1 MADQQASSDT
11 SGADEVTHVN
21 PRIER
26 DRQMILDARKKGR
39 GALLGVFVRLSGP
52 GWLQSAIT
60 IGGGSLSNSLYLG
73 VLVGFACMWVQPLAM
88 ILGVVMLGAIAYV
101 TLSSEEPP
109 LRAINQHV
117 SPILGWGWLIGSMM
131 ANIVWSMPQYAVSAG
146 ALQQNLFPQFF
157 GWEQHTGVFGSVKG
171 GTTAAALIVLG
182 IALFNVMLYIKGG
195 KAAKAFET
203 IIKIIIGAIVI
214 CFFGVI
220 IKLSLVKDSNLDWGR
235 VFAGFIPDIRLFT
248 QPAAGIAAEIAKVDA
263 AFQGF
268 WTKLVVGLQRDVMIG
283 AASTAV
289 GINMTFL
296 LPYSMLRKG
305 WNRDFRSLAVFDLA
319 TGLVIPFTLATGCVV
334 MATATQFHTVP
345 APGFLGEKDAQ
356 GVAVQPAKSLVG
368 PYNKLIDDRIKAGM
382 TAEEKSD
389 YDKLLQAEKDH
400 GALVKK
406 QKKDGLTEEEK
417 AKLAELQVEKDKV
430 GKIRQEMPE
439 ADKRMAAMLVKRDA
453 FNLADSL
460 APLLGAGWA
469 KYIFGLGV
477 VAMTLNAATML
488 MLINGLCVCEIFGK
502 PAKGP
507 LQIVGSLIPAVGVLG
522 AFFWNDAKMWLA
534 VPTSVFCAVLLPVA
548 YIAFFLLMNQKKFM
562 KDDMPT
568 GLARVIWNV
577 LMSASV
583 LLTAALSFWCLW
595 DKGGLIGDKWLGV
608 GRNAGSF
615 MGLAVFVGFGILVI
629 AVHFI
634 QKRKKAT

>member
-1 MADQQASSDT
+1 MTDQQGSPDT
-11 SGADEVTHVN
+11 PGTEQVMHVN

-26 DRQMILDARKKGR
+26 DRQMILDAQKKGT
-39 GALLGVFVRLSGP
+39 GALVKVFVRLSGP

-73 VLVGFACMWVQPLAM
+73 VLVGFTCMWVQPLAM

-101 TLSSEEPP
+101 TLSSGEPP
-109 LRAINQHV
+109 LRAINKHV
-117 SPILGWGWLIGSMM
+117 SPILGWGWLIGSML

-157 GWEQHTGVFGSVKG
+157 GWEGDAGAFGSVKN
-171 GTTAAALIVLG
+171 GTTAAAVIVLAV
-182 IALFNVMLYIKGG
+182 ALFNVMLYNKGG

-203 IIKIIIGAIVI
+203 IIKVIIGLIVLS
-214 CFFGVI
+214 FFGVI
-220 IKLSLVKDSNLDWGR
+220 VKLSLVKGSNLDWAK
-235 VFAGFIPDIRLFT
+235 VLAGFIPNIRLFT

-263 AFQGF
+263 AFQDY
-268 WTKLVVGLQRDVMIG
+268 WSSLVVGLQRDVMIG

-305 WNRDFRSLAVFDLA
+305 WNRDFRGLAVFDLA
-319 TGLVIPFTLATGCVV
+319 TGLVIPFTIATGCVV
-334 MATATQFHTVP
+334 MATATQFHTIP
-345 APGFLGEKDAQ
+345 AEGFLGEKDAN
-356 GVAVQPAKSLVG
+356 GALVQPTKRLVK
-368 PYNKLIDDRIKAGM
+368 PFKDLMDARMQAGM
-382 TAEEKSD
+382 TDEEK
-389 YDKLLQAEKDH
+389 A
-400 GALVKK
+400 AFAAMP
-406 QKKDGLTEEEK
+406 EEEK
-417 AKLAELQVEKDKV
+417 AAMRD
-430 GKIRQEMPE
+430 RMPE
-439 ADKRMAAMLVKRDA
+439 ADKRMAAMLVKRDS

-460 APLLGAGWA
+460 APLLGAGLA

-488 MLINGLCVCEIFGK
+488 MLINGLCVCEMFGK
-502 PAKGP
+502 PAKGR
-507 LQIVGSLIPAVGVLG
+507 LQMVGSLIPAIGVLG

-534 VPTSVFCAVLLPVA
+534 VPTSVFCAALLPVA

-562 KDDMPT
+562 KEDMPR
-568 GLARVIWNV
+568 GLARLIWNV

-608 GRNAGSF
+608 GRNAGSC
-615 MGLAVFVGFGILVI
+615 MGLAVFMGFGILVI
-629 AVHFI
+629 VVHFV
-634 QKRKKAT
+634 RKGKATA

>member
-1 MADQQASSDT
+1 MTDQQGSSGT
-11 SGADEVTHVN
+11 SPTEEVMHVN

-26 DRQMILDARKKGR
+26 DRQMILDAQKKGR
-39 GALLGVFVRLSGP
+39 GALVKVFVRLSGP

-73 VLVGFACMWVQPLAM
+73 VLVGFTCMWVQPLAM

-109 LRAINQHV
+109 LRAINKHV
-117 SPILGWGWLIGSMM
+117 SPILGWGWLIGSML
-131 ANIVWSMPQYAVSAG
+131 ANVVWSMPQYAVSAG

-157 GWEQHTGVFGSVKG
+157 GWEGDAGVFGSVKN
-171 GTTAAALIVLG
+171 GTTAAAVIVLG
-182 IALFNVMLYIKGG
+182 IALCNVMLYNKGG
-195 KAAKAFET
+195 KAAKVFET
-203 IIKIIIGAIVI
+203 IIKVIIGLIVI
-214 CFFGVI
+214 CFVGVI
-220 IKLSLVKDSNLDWGR
+220 VKLSLVKDTSLDWGK
-235 VFAGFIPDIRLFT
+235 VLAGFIPNIKLFT

-263 AFQGF
+263 AFQSF
-268 WTKLVVGLQRDVMIG
+268 WTSLVVGLQRDVMIG
-283 AASTAV
+283 AAATAV

-319 TGLVIPFTLATGCVV
+319 TGLVIPFTIATGCVV

-345 APGFLGEKDAQ
+345 AEGFLGEVDAQ
-356 GVAVQPAKSLVG
+356 GVAVQPTKSLVK
-368 PYNKLIDDRIKAGM
+368 PYKSLIDARIKAGM
-382 TAEEKSD
+382 TD
-389 YDKLLQAEKDH
+389 
-400 GALVKK
+400 
-406 QKKDGLTEEEK
+406 EEK
-417 AKLAELQVEKDKV
+417 ATFAAMPEEQKAV
-430 GKIRQEMPE
+430 IRDGMPE
-439 ADKRMAAMLVKRDA
+439 ADKRMSAMLVKRDV

-460 APLLGAGWA
+460 APLLGAGLA

-488 MLINGLCVCEIFGK
+488 MLINGLCVCEMFGK
-502 PAKGP
+502 PARGR
-507 LQIVGSLIPAVGVLG
+507 LQIVGSLVPAIGVLG

-534 VPTSVFCAVLLPVA
+534 VPTSVFCAALLPVA

-562 KDDMPT
+562 KEDMPT

-608 GRNAGSF
+608 GRNAGSC
-615 MGLAVFVGFGILVI
+615 MGLAVFMGFGILVI
-629 AVHFI
+629 VVHFV
-634 QKRKKAT
+634 RKGKAPA

>member
-1 MADQQASSDT
+1 MADRQASSGTSDT
-11 SGADEVTHVN
+11 NQVTHAN

-109 LRAINQHV
+109 LRAINKHV

-146 ALQQNLFPQFF
+146 ALQQNLFPRFF
-157 GWEQHTGVFGSVKG
+157 GWEQHAGVFGSVKG
-171 GTTAAALIVLG
+171 GTTAAAIIVLA
-182 IALFNVMLYIKGG
+182 IALGNVMLYNKGG
-195 KAAKAFET
+195 KAAKVFET

-220 IKLSLVKDSNLDWGR
+220 VKLSLVADSNLDWGK
-235 VFAGFIPDIRLFT
+235 VFAGLIPDIRLFT
-248 QPAAGIAAEIAKVDA
+248 QPAAGVAAEIANVDA

-268 WTKLVVGLQRDVMIG
+268 WTSLVVGLQRDVMIG
-283 AASTAV
+283 AAATAV

-305 WNRDFRSLAVFDLA
+305 WNKDFRGLAVFDLA
-319 TGLVIPFTLATGCVV
+319 TGLVIPFTIATGCVV

-345 APGFLGEKDAQ
+345 AEGFLGEKDAQ
-356 GVAVQPAKSLVG
+356 GVVVQPAKSLVG
-368 PYNKLIDDRIKAGM
+368 PYNGLIDRRIKAGM
-382 TAEEKSD
+382 TEEEQEAFAA
-389 YDKLLQAEKDH
+389 LPEAEK
-400 GALVKK
+400 ATIR
-406 QKKDGLTEEEK
+406 DG
-417 AKLAELQVEKDKV
+417 
-430 GKIRQEMPE
+430 MPE
-439 ADKRMAAMLVKRDA
+439 ADKRMAAMLVKRDS

-460 APLLGAGWA
+460 APLLGEGPA

-488 MLINGLCVCEIFGK
+488 MLINGLCVCEMFGK
-502 PAKGP
+502 PAKGG

-534 VPTSVFCAVLLPVA
+534 VPTSVFCATLLPVA
-548 YIAFFLLMNQKKFM
+548 YIAFFLMMNQKKFM
-562 KDDMPT
+562 KDDLPT
-568 GLARVIWNV
+568 GLARVVWNV

-608 GRNAGSF
+608 GRNAGSY
-615 MGLAVFVGFGILVI
+615 MGLAVFVGFGVLVMV
-629 AVHFI
+629 VHFVR
-634 QKRKKAT
+634 KRKEAG

>member
-1 MADQQASSDT
+1 MAPKEAEQQ
-11 SGADEVTHVN
+11 VMHMN
-21 PRIER
+21 PRIEK
-26 DRQMILDARKKGR
+26 DRQMILDSQKKGK
-39 GALLGVFVRLSGP
+39 GALFKTYLKLSGP

-109 LRAINQHV
+109 LRAINKHV
-117 SPILGWGWLIGSMM
+117 SPILGWGWLIGSML
-131 ANIVWSMPQYAVSAG
+131 ANVVWSMPQYAVSAG

-157 GWEQHTGVFGSVKG
+157 GWEEHAGIFGSVKG
-171 GTTAAALIVLG
+171 GTTVAAIIILA
-182 IALFNVMLYIKGG
+182 IALCNVMLYNKGG
-195 KAAKAFET
+195 KAAKVFET
-203 IIKIIIGAIVI
+203 IIKVIIGIIVI

-220 IKLSLVKDSNLDWGR
+220 VKLSLVKGSNLDWGK
-235 VFAGFIPDIRLFT
+235 VFAGFIPNFRLFT

-263 AFQGF
+263 AFQNY
-268 WTKLVVGLQRDVMIG
+268 WTALIVGLQRDVMIG
-283 AASTAV
+283 AAATAV

-305 WNRDFRSLAVFDLA
+305 WNRDFRGLAIFDLA
-319 TGLVIPFTLATGCVV
+319 TGLVIPFTIATGCVV

-345 APGFLGEKDAQ
+345 AEGFLGEKDTQ
-356 GVAVQPAKSLVG
+356 GVVVQPAKSLVG
-368 PYNKLIDDRIKAGM
+368 GFKNLMDARIKAGM
-382 TAEEKSD
+382 TDEEKT
-389 YDKLLQAEKDH
+389 AFT
-400 GALVKK
+400 AMP
-406 QKKDGLTEEEK
+406 EEEK
-417 AKLAELQVEKDKV
+417 TV
-430 GKIRQEMPE
+430 IRDRMPE
-439 ADKRMAAMLVKRDA
+439 ADKRMAAMLVKRDS

-460 APLLGAGWA
+460 APLLGEGLA

-488 MLINGLCVCEIFGK
+488 MLINGLCLCEMFGK
-502 PAKGP
+502 PAKGR
-507 LQIVGSLIPAVGVLG
+507 LQIIGSLIPAIGVLG

-534 VPTSVFCAVLLPVA
+534 VPTSVFCAALLPVA

-562 KDDMPT
+562 KEDMPT
-568 GLARVIWNV
+568 GLSRVIWNV

-595 DKGGLIGDKWLGV
+595 DKGGLIGDRWLGI
-608 GRNAGSF
+608 GRSAGSC
-615 MGLAVFVGFGILVI
+615 MGLAVFIGFGILVI
-629 AVHFI
+629 IVHFV
-634 QKRKKAT
+634 RKGKETG

>member
-1 MADQQASSDT
+1 MTDQQGSSGK
-11 SGADEVTHVN
+11 SGTEQVMHVN
-21 PRIER
+21 PRIETE
-26 DRQMILDARKKGR
+26 RQMILDAQKKGK
-39 GALLGVFVRLSGP
+39 GSLFKVFVKLSGP

-73 VLVGFACMWVQPLAM
+73 ILVGFSCMWVQPLAM

-101 TLSSEEPP
+101 TLSSGEPP
-109 LRAINQHV
+109 LRAINKHV
-117 SPILGWGWLIGSMM
+117 SPILGWGWLIGSML

-146 ALQQNLFPQFF
+146 ALQQNLFPQIF
-157 GWEQHTGVFGSVKG
+157 GWEDQAGVFGSVKN

-182 IALFNVMLYIKGG
+182 IALFNVMLYNKGG
-195 KAAKAFET
+195 KAAKVFET
-203 IIKIIIGAIVI
+203 IIKVIIGLIVI

-220 IKLSLVKDSNLDWGR
+220 IKLSLVKDSSLDWGK
-235 VFAGFIPDIRLFT
+235 VLVGFIPNIRLFT

-263 AFQGF
+263 AFQSF
-268 WTKLVVGLQRDVMIG
+268 WTNLVVGFQRDVMIG

-305 WNRDFRSLAVFDLA
+305 WDRDFRSLAIFDLA
-319 TGLVIPFTLATGCVV
+319 TGLVIPFTIATGCVV

-345 APGFLGEKDAQ
+345 AEGFLGETDAN
-356 GVAVQPAKSLVG
+356 GALVQPTKRLVG
-368 PYNKLIDDRIKAGM
+368 PYKGLLDSRIQAGM
-382 TAEEKSD
+382 AD
-389 YDKLLQAEKDH
+389 
-400 GALVKK
+400 
-406 QKKDGLTEEEK
+406 EEK
-417 AKLAELQVEKDKV
+417 AAFTAKSEAEKEL
-430 GKIRQEMPE
+430 IRENMPF
-439 ADKRMAAMLVKRDA
+439 ADKRMAAMLVKRDS

-460 APLLGAGWA
+460 APLLGAGLS

-502 PAKGP
+502 PAKGL
-507 LQIVGSLIPAVGVLG
+507 LQVVGSLIPAVGVLG
-522 AFFWNDAKMWLA
+522 AFFWSGAKMWLA
-534 VPTSVFCAVLLPVA
+534 VPTSVFCAALLPVA

-562 KDDMPT
+562 KEDMPT
-568 GLARVIWNV
+568 GLSRVIWNV

-595 DKGGLIGDKWLGV
+595 DKGGLIGDTWLGI
-608 GRNAGSF
+608 GRNAGSC
-615 MGLAVFVGFGILVI
+615 MGLAVFMGFGILVI
-629 AVHFI
+629 VVHYL
-634 QKRKKAT
+634 RKGKETA